1 MAARLKARAI
11 AQLILM
17 LISSVISPLW
27 LMLSWVRCSP
37 VEAAMLKQ
45 DQHELIDLG
54 AATDVTQGVYFPPLE
69 EQIGTPDH
77 FDA

>member
-1 MAARLKARAI
+1 MI
-11 AQLILM
+11 
-17 LISSVISPLW
+17 
-27 LMLSWVRCSP
+27 
-37 VEAAMLKQ
+37 KQ
-45 DQHELIDLG
+45 DRIELIDLG